1 MVVGVVNIPVRVQM
15 IVGLRMTVMVVGINH
30 ISYLHSF
37 LRSSLISELPF
48 ISLYM
53 VDYILYKTA

>member
-1 MVVGVVNIPVRVQM
+1 M
-15 IVGLRMTVMVVGINH
+15 IVGLRMTVMVAGINH
-30 ISYLHSF
+30 NSEDHSF

-48 ISLYM
+48 ISLYI